1 MGQKWTCGVFAWPCL
16 AVEKP
21 IVRCRGVMDGEKS
34 RGCGRVT
41 AAVSGLAAC
50 LAACC
55 PTAGPKLA
63 NPCKWL
69 AGRDGV
75 RCGLQWLRPVD
86 TVDGREPSLHGT
98 NLKQGSHQDTVS
110 FIRVTVTALKVSQYL
125 CEFSIPSHARPNH
138 HGISNA
144 IQTPV
149 PDQGHACSQVPVPSL
164 MPMN

>member
-21 IVRCRGVMDGEKS
+21 IVRCRGVMDGEES

-98 NLKQGSHQDTVS
+98 NLKAHTKTQSASFVS
-110 FIRVTVTALKVSQYL
+110 RSRRSRSVNICVNFPFPVMPAQTTMVSQMQYKL
-125 CEFSIPSHARPNH
+125 QSLIKVMHAPKFQSHR
-138 HGISNA
+138 
-144 IQTPV
+144 
-149 PDQGHACSQVPVPSL
+149 
-164 MPMN
+164 